1 MRSRDASSPRGIDL
15 SDAPGFISAMEIAR
29 TEGDWRFLKDN
40 MPALQELI
48 DNIQRQV
55 FALSQLQLR
64 ACQVRDEHTPLSV
77 HVADRAEAAEG
88 TGLCA
93 RGAAD

>member
-1 MRSRDASSPRGIDL
+1 MP
-15 SDAPGFISAMEIAR
+15 DAPGFISAMEIAR
-29 TEGDWRFLKDN
+29 IEGDWQFLKDN

-55 FALSQLQLR
+55 FVLSQLQLR
-64 ACQVRDEHTPLSV
+64 ACQVRDEHAPLSV
-77 HVADRAEAAEG
+77 YVAERAEVAEG